1 MSSGIRL
8 VYNGVSDFNSAENEK
23 LRELAYEKRTTKTDI
38 VTRFIEDGIKKE
50 SS

>member
-1 MSSGIRL
+1 MAGYKQLNIRIPNEL
-8 VYNGVSDFNSAENEK
+8 NEK